1 MKKSRKKTYLKIYN
15 DGDHIDQALLD
26 NMFKEYN
33 KGYKGEFGLGL
44 AIVKRILDIYNST
57 IYAKNEEIGVSFNI
71 EIDENPKK
79 EA

>member
-1 MKKSRKKTYLKIYN
+1 
-15 DGDHIDQALLD
+15 
-26 NMFKEYN
+26 MFKEYN